1 MTDTESRTIFS
12 QILAPVKMSLGAHNF
27 RFGTKGDLT
36 FEARILPFTKAGKR
50 AGRPRIMTVQ
60 VRLNGLDLYD
70 TEVVYY
76 RNSSSRGSTERV
88 THYEATIDVSD
99 LNRTLLALDY
109 DGDHVLN
116 PRMV

>member
-27 RFGTKGDLT
+27 RFGAKGDLA
-36 FEARILPFTKAGKR
+36 FDARILPFTKAGKR
-50 AGRPRIMTVQ
+50 AGQPRIMTVL
-60 VRLNGLDLYD
+60 VKLNSLDLYD
-70 TEVVYY
+70 IEVVYY
-76 RNSSSRGSTERV
+76 RTSSRYGSAERV